1 MLRFAAWIVTAQRE
15 LMEKFMNWLKSYFT
29 KRNTFKIVVIEL
41 QIIGLLLCAV
51 LAMNVQVDL
60 TLQGEPV
67 MTVEKGDVFE
77 DPGAIAMSEGRTVK
91 VKVTGEVDTQTPG
104 TYTLCYRARY
114 LLSSAKT
121 TRTVYVVDT
130 RPPVLTLV
138 GQQTIT
144 LTMGSEFAEP
154 GYKATDNNGQDLTA
168 RVRVSGEVDPMNP
181 GDYTITYTVTDDA
194 GRTTVVQRIVTVE
207 AAKQP
212 EVVQPDGKVIYL
224 TFDDGPGSYTD
235 RLLEIL
241 EKHNVKATFFVVGT
255 NSNLSQRLKAIA
267 EDGHAIGIHTMTHV
281 FEDIYASEEAFL
293 QDLYGMQTVIRE
305 HTGITTT
312 LMRFPGG
319 SSNQRCVQKGQM
331 KQLAGT
337 VTNLG
342 FQYFDWNVD
351 SNDAGGAKSAEEIY
365 QNVINGIGSRKT
377 ACVLM
382 HDVKG
387 YTVDAIEQIILWG
400 MKNGYSFQVL
410 TPSSPGFHHV
420 EP

>member
-1 MLRFAAWIVTAQRE
+1 
-15 LMEKFMNWLKSYFT
+15 MEKFMNWLRSYFT

-67 MTVEKGDVFE
+67 VTVEKGDLFE
-77 DPGAIAMSEGRTVK
+77 DPGAIAVSEGRTVK

-114 LLSSAKT
+114 LLSTAKT
-121 TRTVYVVDT
+121 TRTVHVVNT

-138 GQQTIT
+138 GEQAIT
-144 LTMGSEFAEP
+144 LTMGGTFAEP
-154 GYKATDNNGQDLTA
+154 GYRATDNNGQDITA

-194 GRTTVVQRIVTVE
+194 GRTTVVERIVTVE

-212 EVVQPDGKVIYL
+212 EVVQPEGKVIYL
-224 TFDDGPGSYTD
+224 TFDDGPGAYTD
-235 RLLEIL
+235 RLLAIL
-241 EKHNVKATFFVVGT
+241 EQYNAKVTFFVVGT
-255 NSNLSQRLKAIA
+255 NTNLSQRLKAIA

-281 FEDIYASEEAFL
+281 FENIYASEEAFL
-293 QDLYGMQTVIRE
+293 QDLYGVQALIQQ

-319 SSNQRCVQKGQM
+319 SSNQRGVEKGQM
-331 KQLAGT
+331 KQLAKT

-351 SNDAGGAKSAEEIY
+351 SNDAGGAKTADEVY
-365 QNVINGIGSRKT
+365 RNVIDGIGNKKT

-382 HDVKG
+382 HDIKG
-387 YTVDAIEQIILWG
+387 YTVDAIERILQWG
-400 MKNGYSFQVL
+400 LANGYSFQVL

>member
-1 MLRFAAWIVTAQRE
+1 
-15 LMEKFMNWLKSYFT
+15 MEKFMNWLRSYFT

-51 LAMNVQVDL
+51 LAMNVKIDL

-67 MTVEKGDVFE
+67 VTVEKGDLFE
-77 DPGAIAMSEGRTVK
+77 DPGAIAVSEGRTVK

-114 LLSSAKT
+114 LLSTAKT
-121 TRTVYVVDT
+121 TRTVHVVNT

-138 GQQTIT
+138 GEQAIT
-144 LTMGSEFAEP
+144 LTMGGTFAEP
-154 GYKATDNNGQDLTA
+154 GYRATDNNGQDITA
-168 RVRVSGEVDPMNP
+168 RVRVSGEVDNMKP
-181 GDYTITYTVTDDA
+181 GDYTITYTVADDA
-194 GRTTVVQRIVTVE
+194 GRTTVAQRVVTVQ
-207 AAKQP
+207 AAQQP
-212 EVVQPDGKVIYL
+212 EVVQPEGKVIYL
-224 TFDDGPGSYTD
+224 TFDDGPGAYTD

-241 EKHNVKATFFVVGT
+241 KQYNAKATFFVVGT
-255 NSNLSQRLKAIA
+255 NANLSQRLKAIA

-281 FEDIYASEEAFL
+281 FENIYASEEAFL
-293 QDLYGMQTVIRE
+293 QDLYGVQALIQQ

-319 SSNQRCVQKGQM
+319 SSNQRCVEKGQM
-331 KQLAGT
+331 KQLAKT

-351 SNDAGGAKSAEEIY
+351 SNDAGGAKTADEVY
-365 QNVINGIGSRKT
+365 RNVIEGIGSKKS

-382 HDVKG
+382 HDIKG
-387 YTVDAIEQIILWG
+387 YTVDAIEQIIQWG
-400 MKNGYSFQVL
+400 LANGYTFQML